1 MSKLWNLLGYV
12 KWYHFATMVNE
23 QLRQQKLTPFFSLS
37 SLPRQL
43 ILHAVFVY
51 LSHLMVP
58 YVQTSASHQ
67 AFPLW
72 CHLKEYK
79 I

>member
-1 MSKLWNLLGYV
+1 MSKLWNLFSYV
-12 KWYHFATMVNE
+12 KWYYFATMVNK
-23 QLRQQKLTPFFSLS
+23 QLCQQKLKSFFSLF

-58 YVQTSASHQ
+58 YVQTSASHR
-67 AFPLW
+67 ALPL
-72 CHLKEYK
+72 
-79 I
+79 

>member
-1 MSKLWNLLGYV
+1 MSKLWNLLSYV

-23 QLRQQKLTPFFSLS
+23 QLWQRKLTPFFSLS
-37 SLPRQL
+37 SLPPPQL

-67 AFPLW
+67 AFPL
-72 CHLKEYK
+72 
-79 I
+79 

>member
-1 MSKLWNLLGYV
+1 MSKLWSLLSYV
-12 KWYHFATMVNE
+12 KRYYIATMVNE
-23 QLRQQKLTPFFSLS
+23 QLCQQKLTSFFSLF
-37 SLPRQL
+37 SLPHQL

-67 AFPLW
+67 ALPL
-72 CHLKEYK
+72 
-79 I
+79 